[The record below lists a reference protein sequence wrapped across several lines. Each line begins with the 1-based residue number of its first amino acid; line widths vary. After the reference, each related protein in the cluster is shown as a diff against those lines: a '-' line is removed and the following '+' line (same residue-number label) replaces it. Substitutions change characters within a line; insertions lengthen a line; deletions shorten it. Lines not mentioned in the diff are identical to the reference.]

1 MPKMKTHLEQVPLEV
16 VTRRLL
22 KKKPSAKNRP
32 NQTEE
37 PRRSWN
43 NSSWR
48 QAGTM
53 GKANNMSDMLDVFRV
68 ETSGVRW
75 LESAATLED
84 AKTRVQ
90 EFAVLHPVSTSSWT
104 KKPET
109 NSSSISM
116 AWDRAPVGRSDR

>member
-22 KKKPSAKNRP
+22 KKKPSAKNGP

-84 AKTRVQ
+84 AN
-90 EFAVLHPVSTSSWT
+90 PVS
-104 KKPET
+104 K
-109 NSSSISM
+109 NS
-116 AWDRAPVGRSDR
+116 RCFTR